1 MPATITPTSPTE
13 SARLSC
19 RLNARVKSRAEEAAA
34 LLGQSITAFTEAA
47 LAEKSDAVLARV
59 AALQVSER
67 DFRRFLE
74 TVGAAPPPTPALA
87 EAMREYDRQ
96 AAEEPGNGW

>member
-1 MPATITPTSPTE
+1 MTATITPASPTE
-13 SARLSC
+13 SVRLSC
-19 RLNARVKSRAEEAAA
+19 RLNARAKSRAEEAAA

-47 LAEKSDAVLARV
+47 LAERADAVLARM

-74 TVGAAPPPTPALA
+74 VIGAASSPTPALA
-87 EAMREYDRQ
+87 EAMHEYDRQ
-96 AAEEPGNGW
+96 AACEPDCGW